1 MKEERSNIKLP
12 SKFDDF
18 NEFSTLDME
27 KIILRTYKNENN

>member
-18 NEFSTLDME
+18 NET
-27 KIILRTYKNENN
+27 RKNGFLKMKELINF